1 MFQLHFTGVYN
12 WNGHLPSSESV
23 GPYKLCGVRWPF
35 STPNLAAA
43 TLKFWPLAS
52 SAPSAAVEKP
62 RQNEAEWGPPLTNNM
77 SVCVPMLYR
86 IWPSQEHTIVE
97 TTKRIGWVQ
106 VRGKACLSGRNRGTK
121 AAGCSINCMC
131 MCMYM
136 YVYIY
141 IYIYMRVC
149 VLYSYMCIYIYTYLF
164 IYLLIYLFIYSF
176 NFFIY
181 LYIHYILLDYIE
193 LYYVVLYYMK
203 LY

>member
-1 MFQLHFTGVYN
+1 MEKARKNAAYLKNDKTWSTPLLAGFATTCWMFQLHFTGVYN

-106 VRGKACLSGRNRGTK
+106 VRGKHVFLAEIGGQKLLAAVSIACV
-121 AAGCSINCMC
+121 CVCICMC
-131 MCMYM
+131 K
-136 YVYIY
+136 YIY
-141 IYIYMRVC
+141 IYVC
-149 VLYSYMCIYIYTYLF
+149 VCVCVI
-164 IYLLIYLFIYSF
+164 
-176 NFFIY
+176 
-181 LYIHYILLDYIE
+181 
-193 LYYVVLYYMK
+193 
-203 LY
+203 